1 MPAAL
6 LNQGEIVMNTR
17 NNSRLIDADGH
28 AAWVTREA
36 AAHYLRLGRTLG
48 YIWRQT
54 EFGWKAG
61 PAVHPQE

>member
-1 MPAAL
+1 
-6 LNQGEIVMNTR
+6 MNTR

-36 AAHYLRLGRTLG
+36 AAHYLRLGRKLG

-54 EFGWKAG
+54 EFGWKAS
-61 PAVHPQE
+61 PATPPQV